1 VRFDRYSFGS
11 ITIDGVTY
19 DHDVVINHGEISK
32 RKKGPSK
39 ALKSGFGHTPLSAE
53 EAIPWNCR
61 KLVIGTGASGSLPVM
76 DEVEQEAERRGVE
89 LVMVPT
95 EEAIELLGGDPPG
108 TNGIIHVTC

>member
-1 VRFDRYSFGS
+1 MRFERYSFGS

-19 DHDVVINHGEISK
+19 DHDLVINHGKISK

-39 ALKSGFGHTPLSAE
+39 ALRSRFGHTPLSAE

-61 KLVIGTGASGSLPVM
+61 RLVIGTGASGSLPVT
-76 DEVEQEAERRGVE
+76 DEVEQEAQRREVE

-95 EEAIELLGGDPPG
+95 KEAIELLGGDPPE

>member
-1 VRFDRYSFGS
+1 VKFDRYSFGS

-39 ALKSGFGHTPLSAE
+39 VLKGRFGHTPLSAE
-53 EAIPWNCR
+53 EAIPWNCS

-76 DEVEQEAERRGVE
+76 DEVGQEAERRGVE

-95 EEAIELLGGDPPG
+95 EEAIELLGGDPPE